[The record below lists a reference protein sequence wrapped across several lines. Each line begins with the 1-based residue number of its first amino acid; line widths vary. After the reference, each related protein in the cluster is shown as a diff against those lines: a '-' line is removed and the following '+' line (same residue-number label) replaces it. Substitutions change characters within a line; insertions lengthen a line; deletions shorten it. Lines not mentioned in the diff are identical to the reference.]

1 VIVFAT
7 LSLPPVL
14 SQTRRTT
21 VQLPAA
27 GAVAVT
33 VVLPSGGRVSNP
45 SWPSRFQAVLVIVA
59 VASVGVD
66 VDVNVTLVPATTG
79 LGAQSK
85 LAVGWATAT
94 PVPSGDTTAP
104 TVAKQAVS
112 RSLM

>member
-1 VIVFAT
+1 VIVFDT
-7 LSLPPVL
+7 QSLPPAL
-14 SQTRRTT
+14 SQTRRAT

-33 VVLPSGGRVSNP
+33 VPPPSVGRVSNP
-45 SWPSRFQAVLVIVA
+45 GWPSRFQAILVIVA
-59 VASVGVD
+59 VASVVD

-85 LAVGWATAT
+85 LAVGLAAAV

-104 TVAKQAVS
+104 TAAKQAVR
-112 RSLM
+112 RSLT

>member
-1 VIVFAT
+1 VIVFDT
-7 LSLPPVL
+7 QSVPPVL
-14 SQTRRTT
+14 SQTRRATL
-21 VQLPAA
+21 QLPAV

-33 VVLPSGGRVSNP
+33 VPPPSVGLVSNP
-45 SWPSRFQAVLVIVA
+45 GWPSRFHAILVIVA

-85 LAVGWATAT
+85 LAVGWAAAI

-104 TVAKQAVS
+104 AVAKQAVI
-112 RSLM
+112 RSLT

>member
-1 VIVFAT
+1 VIVFDT
-7 LSLPPVL
+7 QSLPPVL
-14 SQTRRTT
+14 SQTRRAT
-21 VQLPAA
+21 VQLPAD

-33 VVLPSGGRVSNP
+33 VLVPAGGRVSNP
-45 SWPSRFQAVLVIVA
+45 GWPSSFHAVLVIVA

-104 TVAKQAVS
+104 TVAKQAAS
-112 RSLM
+112 KSLT

>member
-1 VIVFAT
+1 VIVFDT
-7 LSLPPVL
+7 QSLPPVL
-14 SQTRRTT
+14 SQTRRVTL
-21 VQLPAA
+21 QLPAA

-33 VVLPSGGRVSNP
+33 VPSPSVGRVSNP
-45 SWPSRFQAVLVIVA
+45 GWPSRFHAILVIVA
-59 VASVGVD
+59 VSSVGVD

-85 LAVGWATAT
+85 LAVGWAAAS

-112 RSLM
+112 RSLT